1 MGSSIDGGTER
12 LPRRSLTPRGAETYI
27 GSSMLHPPVDPDVEP
42 ISTVMVGSTRA
53 DQQDGVLDRFLGR
66 RRNYL
71 VDSAYQMRTA
81 IVAVLGMVFLLAF
94 AAVLFHLVGMENS
107 LLKSGSQ
114 RSGDARSVLYLVAAG
129 ITFVAAVF
137 VIEILESH
145 KTAGVV
151 LKVSR
156 GLKDVEEGLWG
167 TRVTL
172 RRNDNFK
179 ELEEGFNA
187 ATRTLRDRVEDDLNA
202 FQGFESQLRLIAR
215 EVESGN
221 SEGSLVLLR
230 QVLGE
235 IQTLREG
242 RRNLLRSPTH
252 PGKNGRI

>member
-1 MGSSIDGGTER
+1 
-12 LPRRSLTPRGAETYI
+12 
-27 GSSMLHPPVDPDVEP
+27 
-42 ISTVMVGSTRA
+42 MVGSTRA
-53 DQQDGVLDRFLGR
+53 DRHEGPLDRFLGR

-94 AAVLFHLVGMENS
+94 AAVLFHLVGMENA
-107 LLKSGSQ
+107 LLQKGSA

-129 ITFVAAVF
+129 IIFVAAVF
-137 VIEILESH
+137 VIEILETH

-156 GLKDVEEGLWG
+156 GLKDVEQGMWG

-187 ATRTLRDRVEDDLNA
+187 AARTLRDRVEDDLNA
-202 FQGFESQLRLIAR
+202 FQGLESQLRLTAR
-215 EVESGN
+215 EVEGGN
-221 SEGSLVLLR
+221 TEGSLVLLR

-242 RRNLLRSPTH
+242 RRNLLRSPENA
-252 PGKNGRI
+252 GKHSRS

>member
-1 MGSSIDGGTER
+1 
-12 LPRRSLTPRGAETYI
+12 
-27 GSSMLHPPVDPDVEP
+27 MLHPPVDPDVEP

-53 DQQDGVLDRFLGR
+53 GQEDGLLDRFLGR

-94 AAVLFHLVGMENS
+94 AAVLFHLVGMENALLQKGS
-107 LLKSGSQ
+107 LKG
-114 RSGDARSVLYLVAAG
+114 GEARSVLYLVAAG
-129 ITFVAAVF
+129 IIFVAAVF
-137 VIEILESH
+137 VIEILETH

-151 LKVSR
+151 LKVAR
-156 GLKDVEEGLWG
+156 GLKDVEQGLWG

-187 ATRTLRDRVEDDLNA
+187 AARTLRDRVEDDLNT
-202 FQGFESQLRLIAR
+202 FQGIESQLRLVAR

-221 SEGSLVLLR
+221 REGSLVLLR
-230 QVLGE
+230 QVLGG
-235 IQTLREG
+235 IQTLREC
-242 RRNLLRSPTH
+242 RRNLLRSPVH
-252 PGKNGRI
+252 AGRNGRI

>member
-1 MGSSIDGGTER
+1 
-12 LPRRSLTPRGAETYI
+12 
-27 GSSMLHPPVDPDVEP
+27 MLHPPVDPDIEP

-53 DQQDGVLDRFLGR
+53 DRPEGVLDRFLGR

-81 IVAVLGMVFLLAF
+81 VVAVLGMIFLLAF
-94 AAVLFHLVGMENS
+94 AAVLFHLVGMENA
-107 LLKSGSQ
+107 LLQKGGA
-114 RSGDARSVLYLVAAG
+114 RSGDARTVLYLVAAG
-129 ITFVAAVF
+129 IIFVAAVF
-137 VIEILESH
+137 VIEILETH

-156 GLKDVEEGLWG
+156 GLRDVEQGLWG

-187 ATRTLRDRVEDDLNA
+187 AARTLRDRVEDDLNA
-202 FQGFESQLRLIAR
+202 FQGLESKLRLVAR
-215 EVESGN
+215 EVEGKN
-221 SEGSLVLLR
+221 TEGSLVLLR

-242 RRNLLRSPTH
+242 RRNLLRSSAH
-252 PGKNGRI
+252 AGRNSRI

>member
-1 MGSSIDGGTER
+1 
-12 LPRRSLTPRGAETYI
+12 
-27 GSSMLHPPVDPDVEP
+27 MLQPPADPNVEP
-42 ISTVMVGSTRA
+42 VTTVMVGSTRA
-53 DQQDGVLDRFLGR
+53 DSQERVLDRFMGR

-71 VDSAYQMRTA
+71 VDSAYQVRTA

-94 AAVLFHLVGMENS
+94 AAVLFHLVGMENA
-107 LLKSGSQ
+107 LLQKGAA

-129 ITFVAAVF
+129 IIFVAAVF
-137 VIEILESH
+137 VIEILETH

-156 GLKDVEEGLWG
+156 GLRDIEQGLWG

-187 ATRTLRDRVEDDLNA
+187 AARTLRDRVEDDLNA
-202 FQGFESQLRLIAR
+202 FQGLEGQIRLTAR
-215 EVESGN
+215 EIESGN
-221 SEGSLVLLR
+221 REGSLVLLR

-235 IQTLREG
+235 LQTLRER
-242 RRNLLRSPTH
+242 RRNLLRTPTH
-252 PGKNGRI
+252 TAPKSI

>member
-1 MGSSIDGGTER
+1 
-12 LPRRSLTPRGAETYI
+12 
-27 GSSMLHPPVDPDVEP
+27 MLQPPVDREAEP

-53 DQQDGVLDRFLGR
+53 DLHEGLLDRFLGR

-94 AAVLFHLVGMENS
+94 SAVLFHLVGMENS
-107 LLKSGSQ
+107 LMKQSGA
-114 RSGDARSVLYLVAAG
+114 RSGDARTVLYLVAAG
-129 ITFVAAVF
+129 IIFVAAVF
-137 VIEILESH
+137 VIEILETH

-151 LKVSR
+151 LKVAR
-156 GLKDVEEGLWG
+156 GLKDLEQGMWG

-187 ATRTLRDRVEDDLNA
+187 AARTLRDRVEDDLNA
-202 FQGFESQLRLIAR
+202 FQGLEGQLRLIAR
-215 EVESGN
+215 EFEGGN
-221 SEGSLVLLR
+221 SEGCLVLLR

-235 IQTLREG
+235 VQTLREC
-242 RRNLLRSPTH
+242 RRNLLRSPAL
-252 PGKNGRI
+252 PAKPGRI